1 MNNPTT
7 QFNPERRL
15 QEISGKLFKRAFLLI
30 ISLLGY
36 WQLYEYVSEKPNIN
50 IELKSSVLNDKKYT
64 SDIEIKNGSESFSKE
79 DVISPIEI
87 IFTDQI
93 SNVIVPESTIK
104 LKYQIKN
111 NVLYI
116 SFDLLNKNEKYNLKI
131 ISNKRPQISN
141 LKYRIKG
148 IEKINFYDYENKP
161 SPIWRNFNIWLIF
174 LIFAIITLA
183 DSLLVILKDRGL
195 GEIKSFVN
203 AFPLNINNRELFI
216 ETYKQLY
223 SNYKLKL
230 KPSADFMAFTVRNS
244 VYMYNEYKENDVE
257 FIKHL
262 VNLKTELFILYR
274 LRTVFIILSP
284 LLFII
289 SLSGL
294 IFNYIYYEF
303 DLTYTYLNLE
313 MINKTLAT
321 CVLLVILYVL
331 FNPRKTMNNLLL
343 TKDAKVKF

>member
-203 AFPLNINNRELFI
+203 AFPLNINNREEFI
-216 ETYKQLY
+216 E
-223 SNYKLKL
+223 
-230 KPSADFMAFTVRNS
+230 M
-244 VYMYNEYKENDVE
+244 
-257 FIKHL
+257 
-262 VNLKTELFILYR
+262 
-274 LRTVFIILSP
+274 
-284 LLFII
+284 
-289 SLSGL
+289 
-294 IFNYIYYEF
+294 
-303 DLTYTYLNLE
+303 
-313 MINKTLAT
+313 
-321 CVLLVILYVL
+321 
-331 FNPRKTMNNLLL
+331 
-343 TKDAKVKF
+343 